1 MTSTPDPSVS
11 LLAKLRNLALKLGL
25 SRETM
30 LLLYAQQ
37 GLLARIA
44 LSPHQDDFVLK
55 GGLSLFAR
63 YVQAAR
69 PTQDIDLA
77 ARHLPNTPEGVKQ
90 ALEIALKESLPDQV
104 TFDTENMRLSTL
116 HEEADYPG
124 VRVLVDAVCGRARI
138 TLQLDVSFGN
148 TITPG
153 PIMVDFPQLLIP
165 QPAQIRI
172 YPLETVV
179 AEKFAALL
187 ELGRATTRMKD
198 LYDLHT
204 ILQRETFELA
214 MLQQAIERA
223 FLNRGTLR
231 EAHLEV
237 FSTEFWGDPALQG
250 RWQLFLRRTRLDAPQ
265 DLRTLMQTLAEFLQP
280 TLGPSAEKTW
290 VPEAGQWQH
299 PVP

>member
-11 LLAKLRNLALKLGL
+11 LLAKLRNLAPKLGL

-77 ARHLPNTPEGVKQ
+77 ARHLPNTPDGVGK
-90 ALEIALKESLPDQV
+90 ALDVALQESLPDQL
-104 TFDTENMRLSTL
+104 TFDTGNMRLSTL

-124 VRVLVDAVCGRARI
+124 VRVMVDALCGRARI

-148 TITPG
+148 TITPH
-153 PIMVDFPQLLIP
+153 PITVDFPQLLIKE
-165 QPAQIRI
+165 PARIRI

-198 LYDLHT
+198 LFDLHT
-204 ILQRETFELA
+204 ILSRETFELEL
-214 MLQQAIERA
+214 LQQAIERA
-223 FLNRGTLR
+223 FQNRGTPR
-231 EAHLEV
+231 EALEEV
-237 FSTEFWGDPALQG
+237 FSPEFWDDPALQG
-250 RWQLFLRRTRLDAPQ
+250 RWQLFLRRTPLDAPQ
-265 DLRTLMQTLAEFLQP
+265 DLRTLMETLAIFLQP
-280 TLGPSAEKTW
+280 TLGPFETKNW
-290 VPEAGQWQH
+290 VPERGRWQD
-299 PVP
+299 PSP